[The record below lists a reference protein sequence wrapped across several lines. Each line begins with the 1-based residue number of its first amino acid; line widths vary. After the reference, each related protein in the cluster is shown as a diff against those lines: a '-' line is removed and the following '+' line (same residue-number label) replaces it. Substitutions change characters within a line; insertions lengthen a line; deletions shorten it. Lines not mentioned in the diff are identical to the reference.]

1 MNKILERNENIYL
14 HMDSPDNHLAIMRK
28 ASNLLLH
35 KGGFSMLGYIVATG
49 NVFITAFLE
58 SIVNHDRFQR
68 EIPIKYE
75 RFYNT

>member
-1 MNKILERNENIYL
+1 MNQILERNENIYL

-49 NVFITAFLE
+49 NVFITEFLDP
-58 SIVNHDRFQR
+58 IVKHDRFQR
-68 EIPIKYE
+68 EIPKKHE
-75 RFYNT
+75 GFKL